1 MYEAKIKITEKMV
14 WELFPAVNLKRGR
27 SNKEA
32 NIKGFVYTFNKYAD
46 YFAIDTKLEVC
57 HFIAQIAHESDQF
70 NAFEEY
76 ASGADYEMRKDLG
89 NTQKGD
95 GIKFKGRGAIQTTG
109 RANYVKTGREMVK
122 LPFLKLNEKRLFDF
136 DRILGQP
143 QILQDPVWATLSA
156 FIYWNEK
163 DLNLLCQPDNAKVT
177 IKRLNSKGWY
187 NYVCSPIEAIT
198 RKVNGGMNGF
208 SDRVLKYE
216 KLKKV
221 IV

>member
-1 MYEAKIKITEKMV
+1 MEAKIKITENLLWK
-14 WELFPAVNLKRGR
+14 LFPKVNPKIG
-27 SNKEA
+27 KVQKTA

-46 YFAIDTKLEVC
+46 YFAVDTKLEIC
-57 HFIAQIAHESDQF
+57 HFLAQLAHESDEF

-76 ASGADYEMRKDLG
+76 ASGAAYEGRADLG
-89 NTQKGD
+89 NIKKGD
-95 GIKFKGRGAIQTTG
+95 GIFFKGHGPLQTTG
-109 RANYVKTGREMVK
+109 RLNHQKAGREILK
-122 LPFLKLNEKRLFDF
+122 LPFLNDAERKLFENDG
-136 DRILGQP
+136 ILKNP
-143 QILQDPVWATLSA
+143 KLLTDPVWGTLAA

-163 DLNLLCQPDNAKVT
+163 GLNELCQPDNKLVT

-187 NYVCSPIEAIT
+187 NYTCSPIEAIT

-216 KLKKV
+216 KLKKA